1 MKYLRGYLVAAI
13 IAAITWA
20 LTQFAAA
27 HTQLMDMF
35 YPYMTRIVQ
44 TALAQWSSGVQVCL
58 WQVLLVMG
66 IGAVL
71 VSVALMVIFR
81 WKPVQ
86 WFGWVLT
93 CISVMALLNVGLY
106 TLNNYAGSIADDV
119 RIDDSDYSI
128 TALEDAALYYMD
140 RTNSIVSLAAQE
152 KGDFAQL
159 SEQAAEGFKVL
170 TYERLFPV
178 FAGSTVPVKELGW
191 SGIYSLLGVTGK
203 TVGLTGEAAVNPN
216 VPGPGLP
223 FHICREM
230 ACRMSI
236 VKDSDANFA
245 AFLAC
250 EANSNIYFQYA
261 GYLMAYRHCYNALAA
276 TNSSA
281 GQAAAT
287 RLKSNLSSVAQK
299 DLEAYND
306 FLGSKADHVSDETV
320 KLLVN
325 WHIETVVLPSQ
336 AENQQQENLF
346 DPLDESD
353 ERLSGLLNPTE

>member
-1 MKYLRGYLVAAI
+1 MKYLRGYLVAAV

-35 YPYMTRIVQ
+35 YPYMTRLVQ
-44 TALAQWSSGVQVCL
+44 TGLAQWSSGVQVCL
-58 WQVLLVMG
+58 WQVLLLLG
-66 IGAVL
+66 IGALL

-93 CISVMALLNVGLY
+93 CVSVVALLNVGLY
-106 TLNNYAGSIADDV
+106 SLNAYAGSIADDV
-119 RIDDSDYSI
+119 RIQDSDYSI

-140 RTNSIVSLAAQE
+140 RTNSIASQAASE

-159 SEQAAEGFKVL
+159 AQQAAEGFQIL
-170 TYERLFPV
+170 TYEGLYPV
-178 FAGSTVPVKELGW
+178 FAGSSLPVKELGW
-191 SGIYSLLGVTGK
+191 SGIYNLLGVTGK

-216 VPGPGLP
+216 VPAAGLP
-223 FHICREM
+223 FAMCREM

-236 VKDSDANFA
+236 VKDSDADFA
-245 AFLAC
+245 AYLAC
-250 EANSNIYFQYA
+250 DANSNIYFQYS

-281 GQAAAT
+281 GRAAAAK
-287 RLKSNLSSVAQK
+287 LKSGLSSIAQK
-299 DLEAYND
+299 DLDAYND
-306 FLGSKADHVSDETV
+306 FLGSRGDDVSDDTV

-336 AENQQQENLF
+336 AENNDQVVLF
-346 DPLDESD
+346 YPLDESD
-353 ERLSGLLNPTE
+353 DRLSGLIHPTE